1 MLTKDIRVTI
11 TPATSS
17 VCDIPILS
25 DTWLRVKPD
34 RAGVIWN
41 TRVYILM
48 TRPRDSSF
56 EADWMDAG
64 IKVLIVPP
72 NMPVPVKQIP
82 ANIGFEVKDIPI
94 MQNPPMIAQ

>member
-1 MLTKDIRVTI
+1 
-11 TPATSS
+11 
-17 VCDIPILS
+17 
-25 DTWLRVKPD
+25 
-34 RAGVIWN
+34 
-41 TRVYILM
+41 M

>member
-34 RAGVIWN
+34 RAGVI
-41 TRVYILM
+41 
-48 TRPRDSSF
+48 
-56 EADWMDAG
+56 
-64 IKVLIVPP
+64 
-72 NMPVPVKQIP
+72 
-82 ANIGFEVKDIPI
+82 
-94 MQNPPMIAQ
+94 